1 MKNTLT
7 FATIIL
13 ALLFSPSLSAQNIE
27 EEIQRIAHSQERPTE
42 VLPEEVYFF
51 QFLPELAKKLNTSSA
66 QIILPNSV
74 PTHAMLE
81 EIGFLAPFE
90 NDEIMCTTVVDG
102 DTEYYVWQYPAPDK
116 FPLPLYIAFAPCG
129 DHLQIFYL
137 EKSIMIPWT
146 ISSSEDTP
154 NYLGY
159 GQSTSPASARD
170 FVILLKHHG
179 LLAQN

>member
-1 MKNTLT
+1 MKRTL
-7 FATIIL
+7 AIVSIIL
-13 ALLFSPSLSAQNIE
+13 TSFAAMHMSAQTDIE
-27 EEIQRIAHSQERPTE
+27 QEIKRISQPEQRPTQ
-42 VLPEEVYFF
+42 VLPQEVYFF
-51 QFLPELAKKLNTSSA
+51 QFLPELAKKLNAASA

-90 NDEIMCTTVVDG
+90 NDDIICTTVVDG
-102 DTEYYVWQYPAPDK
+102 DTEYYVWQYPTPDR
-116 FPLPLYIAFAPCG
+116 FPMPLYIAFAPFE

-146 ISSSEDTP
+146 IASSEDNTETSF
-154 NYLGY
+154 
-159 GQSTSPASARD
+159 GQNKMPATARD
-170 FVILLKHHG
+170 FVILLKDRG